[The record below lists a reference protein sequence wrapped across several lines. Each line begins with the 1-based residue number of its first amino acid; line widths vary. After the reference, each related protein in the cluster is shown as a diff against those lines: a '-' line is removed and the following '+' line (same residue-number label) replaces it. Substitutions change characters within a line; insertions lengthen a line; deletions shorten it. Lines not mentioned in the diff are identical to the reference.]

1 MYNCFNTVH
10 LKTTVC
16 KGSAVYLKAIKA
28 SHMRKQS
35 LAVAELI
42 DSQSMKI
49 KAHVFGFYKK
59 CIIKTALVISIQGLS
74 IEGTELTRFK

>member
-1 MYNCFNTVH
+1 MH
-10 LKTTVC
+10 LKTVVC
-16 KGSAVYLKAIKA
+16 KGSADNLKAIRA

-49 KAHVFGFYKK
+49 KAHVFGFMRSVSLK
-59 CIIKTALVISIQGLS
+59 QH
-74 IEGTELTRFK
+74 

>member
-1 MYNCFNTVH
+1 
-10 LKTTVC
+10 
-16 KGSAVYLKAIKA
+16 
-28 SHMRKQS
+28 MRKQS